1 MTDLW
6 TDRHHTKCVYHGNTT
21 KIININLDNGD
32 AILECGCKISI
43 HLSKLITII

>member
-6 TDRHHTKCVYHGNTT
+6 TSRHHEECIYKDY
-21 KIININLDNGD
+21 KIKIKDINLDNDD
-32 AILECGCKISI
+32 ATLECGCKISI